1 MSLSTMR
8 TSRFVPAHRSAGFT
22 LLEILIAVAIF
33 AVVSTMALGGYNA
46 LLRQSERIETN
57 MARTRAVQ
65 TAMHRM
71 VQDFAELEP
80 RPVREPLGSAP
91 QPVLFAQPRNE
102 QLAELTRAGWS
113 NTAGV
118 PRSTLQR
125 VLYRFQDNKLKRDYW
140 VSLDRTLSAPP
151 ISVVLL
157 DEVKSVSLRFL
168 SPDRVWTDQW
178 PATGAPATPYLRP
191 IAIEIT
197 MDLEDMGTVK
207 RLVEVPG

>member
-1 MSLSTMR
+1 MR
-8 TSRFVPAHRSAGFT
+8 TAFVSPARRSAGFT

-46 LLRQSERIETN
+46 LLRQSERIEVN
-57 MARTRAVQ
+57 MARTRALQ
-65 TAMHRM
+65 TAVNRM

-91 QPVLFAQPRNE
+91 QPVLRAEPRNE

-113 NTAGV
+113 NPAGV

-125 VLYRFQDNKLKRDYW
+125 VLYRFRDNKLQRDYW

-151 ISVVLL
+151 VSVVLL
-157 DEVKSVSLRFL
+157 DEVRSVSLRFL

-178 PATGAPATPYLRP
+178 PANGSGTGVSPYLRP

-197 MDLEDMGTVK
+197 MELEDLGTIK